1 MDARLPYL
9 SGLTFFLVWHIA
21 ASYAAHSYALIM
33 VTCIGGL
40 SLIPRW
46 MREVLA
52 SGNAPAAGATSSP

>member
-21 ASYAAHSYALIM
+21 ASYAAHSCALIM

-40 SLIPRW
+40 FLIPRW